1 MSRRKLFDID
11 LPPEDAAPAPAPQ
24 GQGAPETKS
33 GAKSGGPGR
42 GPMASAVRDTARS
55 LRERAEIEA
64 GVRAEN
70 DALAAE
76 LVRLRAEGLAVERLP
91 LDLIDTS
98 KLVRDRRMDAA
109 PQVEDLKRSLLDVGL
124 SNPIRVERAGERYE
138 LIQGW
143 RRLQA
148 FRALLEETG
157 EPDWAAIPAA
167 VEAEGG
173 DLDTAYRRMVDEN
186 LVRED
191 ISFAEMAELARRYA
205 DDPRTEAESA
215 DEAVSVLYL
224 SASSQKRS
232 YIRAFAQLL
241 EAAGGALKFPE
252 ALPRSLGLELRRV
265 LSETGEEGAETLR
278 QGLAMVPS
286 RGPEQELEILRTF
299 LRIAER
305 SDAVLDPEDGAPAAA
320 GGGDSN
326 EDLSAMLAIV
336 RGEPTS
342 SPPSTAPSGPGAPR
356 TSAGGQGAGASA
368 SVSSE
373 EGPLEVRVSLAGIA
387 GMDGRSDVLRCT
399 LREGRVK
406 LTGPAVAPELD
417 EDRLRRAVQAFYKTL
432 LE

>member
-11 LPPEDAAPAPAPQ
+11 LPPEDSAPAPKPQ

-33 GAKSGGPGR
+33 GAPHNR

-55 LRERAEIEA
+55 LRSRAEIEME
-64 GVRAEN
+64 VNREN
-70 DALAAE
+70 ETLARE
-76 LVRLRAEGLAVERLP
+76 LVRLREQGLTLEKVE
-91 LDLIDTS
+91 TFGVHTG
-98 KLVRDRRMDAA
+98 KLMRDRRVEAE
-109 PQVEDLKRSLLDVGL
+109 PQIDDLKRSILDVGL
-124 SNPIRVERAGERYE
+124 SNPIRVQRSGQDYE

-148 FRALLEETG
+148 YKALLFETG
-157 EPDWAAIPAA
+157 DSTWAMIPAV
-167 VEAEGG
+167 VEPESD
-173 DLDTAYRRMVDEN
+173 DLETAYRRMVDEN

-205 DDPRTEAESA
+205 ADPRTEAGTSE
-215 DEAVSVLYL
+215 DAVSVLYL

-232 YIRAFAQLL
+232 YIRAFVQLL
-241 EAAGGALKFPE
+241 EAVGDALKFPE

-265 LSETGEEGAETLR
+265 LLETGEEGAETLR
-278 QGLAMVPS
+278 QGLDMVPN
-286 RGPEQELEILRTF
+286 RGSEQELEILRTF
-299 LRIAER
+299 LRLAER
-305 SDAVLDPEDGAPAAA
+305 SDAVLDPEDGAPAPA
-320 GGGDSN
+320 GGGDPN

-373 EGPLEVRVSLAGIA
+373 EGPLEVRVSLAGIP

-406 LTGPAVAPELD
+406 LTGPAVTPELD

>member
-11 LPPEDAAPAPAPQ
+11 LPPEEAGPAPAPQ

-33 GAKSGGPGR
+33 GAKPAPPGR

-76 LVRLRAEGLAVERLP
+76 LVRLREQGLTLDEIPTSSVRTDRL
-91 LDLIDTS
+91 L
-98 KLVRDRRMDAA
+98 RDRRHD
-109 PQVEDLKRSLLDVGL
+109 PTPDVEDLKRSILEVGL
-124 SNPIRVERAGERYE
+124 SNPIRVERSGAVYE

-143 RRLQA
+143 RRLMA
-148 FRALLEETG
+148 YEALEAETG
-157 EPDWAAIPAA
+157 DPRWGKIPAA
-167 VEAEGG
+167 VEPEGG
-173 DLDTAYRRMVDEN
+173 DLEIAYRRMVDEN

-191 ISFAEMAELARRYA
+191 ISFAEMADLARRYA
-205 DDPRTEAESA
+205 QDRRTSAETTG
-215 DEAVSVLYL
+215 DAVAALYG

-241 EAAGGALKFPE
+241 DAAGDALRFPE
-252 ALPRSLGLELRRV
+252 ALPRALGLELRRV
-265 LSETGEEGAETLR
+265 LSETGEQGAETLR
-278 QGLAMVPS
+278 QGLAMVPN
-286 RGPEQELEILRTF
+286 RGSEQELEILRTF
-299 LRIAER
+299 LRLAER
-305 SDAVLDPEDGAPAAA
+305 SDAVLDPEDGAPSPA
-320 GGGDSN
+320 GGGDPN

-342 SPPSTAPSGPGAPR
+342 SPPSTAPSGPGAPP
-356 TSAGGQGAGASA
+356 TSSGGQGAGASA

-373 EGPLEVRVSLAGIA
+373 EGPLEVRVSLAGIP

-406 LTGPAVAPELD
+406 LTGPAVDPQLD
-417 EDRLRRAVQAFYKTL
+417 EDRLRRAVQAFYRTL